1 MNNTTTRTKR
11 NLALAAVFIA
21 AILVVGTFA
30 TTITVTTTAFAYS
43 PKKDN
48 KRDAKDGGNGNG
60 NTVTIQKCKQAATQ
74 SGWDNDQSQECENL
88 ICTHPGENSA
98 CVQEAAVT
106 TNATTPPVKLTCEQC
121 LTKFLNFVQII
132 NLREF
137 VGPDLCAR
145 LSTLLTTET
154 FQAILVRD
162 VGVSETVAAQLI
174 QCLIDAGV
182 QFSTGH
188 G

>member
-1 MNNTTTRTKR
+1 M
-11 NLALAAVFIA
+11 A
-21 AILVVGTFA
+21 AILVIGTIAA
-30 TTITVTTTAFAYS
+30 TTTVTTTALAFF

-48 KRDAKDGGNGNG
+48 KRDGKDGGNGNG
-60 NTVTIQKCKQAATQ
+60 NTITIQKCKQAATQ
-74 SGWDNDQSQECENL
+74 SGWDNDQSQECQNV
-88 ICTHPGENSA
+88 ICTHPGESA
-98 CVQEAAVT
+98 TCVQEAAVT